1 MFPTRSNRAAPERCL
16 LFLIPLGGFLE
27 ALSFQDICSS
37 SRKGF
42 GPEPVSKAEHRVQ
55 EGPGKPSFHPRKP
68 GLDVEEGPFRAASKS
83 YEAGLQPRRESFQNV
98 VATVNR
104 NVFSG
109 SFKTYVG
116 PYNAS
121 ACPKVKSPAA
131 PAGNISRVMGVGA
144 IVEVF
149 SRNGL

>member
-16 LFLIPLGGFLE
+16 LFLIPLGAFWKLCHSG
-27 ALSFQDICSS
+27 IRSS
-37 SRKGF
+37 SRRASAPNPCRRPNTAFKRDLETVL
-42 GPEPVSKAEHRVQ
+42 PPAKAR
-55 EGPGKPSFHPRKP
+55 P
-68 GLDVEEGPFRAASKS
+68 DVEERPFRAASKS

-104 NVFSG
+104 KVFSG
-109 SFKTYVG
+109 SFNTYVG

-131 PAGNISRVMGVGA
+131 PAGNISRVIGVGA

>member
-16 LFLIPLGGFLE
+16 LFPIPIGAFWKLCHSKVYVRHPEGLRPRTRVEGRTPRSRGTLE
-27 ALSFQDICSS
+27 TVLPPA
-37 SRKGF
+37 
-42 GPEPVSKAEHRVQ
+42 KAR
-55 EGPGKPSFHPRKP
+55 P
-68 GLDVEEGPFRAASKS
+68 DVEERPFRAASKS

-104 NVFSG
+104 KVFSG
-109 SFKTYVG
+109 SFNTYVG

-131 PAGNISRVMGVGA
+131 PAGNISRVIGVGA